1 MTWSCWP
8 GNIRLVSFA
17 ATFVRLWKEVKTE
30 YDTLEVRE
38 AEKAEARQQDF
49 QFTKETGK
57 LLLKRGMG
65 TSSKKMILVIAT

>member
-17 ATFVRLWKEVKTE
+17 ATFVRLEVKTE

>member
-8 GNIRLVSFA
+8 GNIRLLSFA

-38 AEKAEARQQDF
+38 AEKAEARISN
-49 QFTKETGK
+49 
-57 LLLKRGMG
+57 LLK
-65 TSSKKMILVIAT
+65 KLVSCY